1 MLRFV
6 ISTLLLASSMQVLP
20 LSDATAQS
28 PNPALLAPGRALPM
42 APRSAA
48 PLGQPTQQPL
58 LEPSLSGPL
67 VQIPAGTPFQ
77 TEQDRTSACVANG
90 AASGIAPG
98 SLGSFTANCA
108 N

>member
-1 MLRFV
+1 MLR
-6 ISTLLLASSMQVLP
+6 LAIMEVPP

-28 PNPALLAPGRALPM
+28 PNPALLAPGHALAM
-42 APRSAA
+42 TPRSAA

-58 LEPSLSGPL
+58 LVPSLSGPP

-77 TEQDRTSACVANG
+77 TGQDRTSACVANG

-98 SLGSFTANCA
+98 SLGSFTASCA

>member
-6 ISTLLLASSMQVLP
+6 IPTLLLASSMQVLL

-28 PNPALLAPGRALPM
+28 PNPGLLVPGRALPM
-42 APRSAA
+42 ALRSAA

-58 LEPSLSGPL
+58 LVPSLSGPP

-77 TEQDRTSACVANG
+77 TEQERISACVANA

-98 SLGSFTANCA
+98 SLGSFTANCG